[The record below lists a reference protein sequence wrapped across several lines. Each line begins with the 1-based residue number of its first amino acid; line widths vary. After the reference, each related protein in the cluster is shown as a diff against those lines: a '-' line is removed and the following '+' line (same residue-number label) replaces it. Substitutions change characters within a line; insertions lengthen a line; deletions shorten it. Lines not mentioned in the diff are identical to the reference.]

1 MAIHQN
7 EERGPE
13 TQPAGRGTEPLTEQV
28 EYRFP
33 GRRVFVTGGARGI
46 GRSIVEA
53 FCRAGARVA
62 FCDIDTVKGARTAAE
77 TGARF
82 AEVDVCNG
90 EALEACIAELF
101 EAWGDLD
108 VIINNVGI
116 SRFSP
121 LVETSVEKFD
131 RILATNLRPAFITS
145 RALARHRTAH
155 PQANRYGR
163 IINIAST
170 RYLMSEPG
178 SEGYAASKG
187 GIRSLTHALA
197 LSLAP
202 LHVTVNSIAP
212 GWIEHANYE
221 GLRPED
227 HAQHPSGRVGRPE
240 DIARLCL
247 FLCAEANDFID
258 GENITVDGGMTR
270 KMIYVE

>member
-121 LVETSVEKFD
+121 LVETSVEEFD

-145 RALARHRTAH
+145 SSTSPRRAT
-155 PQANRYGR
+155 
-163 IINIAST
+163 S
-170 RYLMSEPG
+170 
-178 SEGYAASKG
+178 
-187 GIRSLTHALA
+187 
-197 LSLAP
+197 
-202 LHVTVNSIAP
+202 
-212 GWIEHANYE
+212 
-221 GLRPED
+221 
-227 HAQHPSGRVGRPE
+227 
-240 DIARLCL
+240 
-247 FLCAEANDFID
+247 
-258 GENITVDGGMTR
+258 
-270 KMIYVE
+270 